1 MMPQKIR
8 TIPAID
14 AFPEKLRADLAENWE
29 KYTAA
34 CDKAGI
40 SMPEDSEI
48 VHALKLGFAF
58 SPFVARWAA
67 RAPGII
73 DDLLASGDLVRSYHA
88 ADYTSKLQPVCQ
100 MAESEA
106 DLITRLRRSR
116 CREMLRIAIRD
127 LCGWAD
133 LFETVTDLTHFAEIC
148 LDCALTAV
156 YQWMSEQ
163 YGTPRLKD
171 GSRQLPVVL
180 GVGKLGGAELNYSS
194 DVDLLFAYPEMG
206 QIASENRPMTHEEF
220 FSKLFRR
227 LINILTKNTPDG
239 FVFRVDTRLRP
250 YGDSGPITMSFD
262 ALETYYQHQGRE
274 WERYAL
280 IKARPVAGDRE
291 AGNRLID
298 RLRPFVFR
306 RYLDFGTFEDL
317 RDMKRKIVQEVK
329 RKGLFGNIKQGAG
342 GIREIEFFGQV
353 FQLIRGGV
361 NPAFQTRNLL
371 ATLKILLDENC
382 IPDGVYNELG
392 DAYRFLRD
400 TEHRLQAF
408 EDRQTHTLPKEEMPR
423 SRLALAMGFS
433 DWEAFDQTLSAHMD
447 RVHYHFNELLADP
460 SEASGQI
467 AEAGQLVEEL
477 WSVLSDSERARQILS
492 EIGFTE
498 PDKMLEI
505 LRQFLAV
512 PDASDITCEGRDRIY
527 RLMPQ
532 ILQKA
537 AETESP
543 AAVLQRVFELIRSIR
558 RRSCYMA
565 LLLENPEALTHLIQ
579 LAAASSWI
587 VSFLARHPLLLDEL
601 LDPRSLYVPLGKS
614 ELEQEIRQRI
624 DRVDPWDL
632 EQQMDELRVFKQSHT
647 LRIAAADV
655 AGLLPLMKVSDRLT
669 YLAETILDAV
679 LSLSWAHLE
688 NKYGLPGE
696 MAGDSGK
703 GFAVVAYG
711 KLGGYELGYGSDLD
725 LVFLHA
731 APHGY
736 TTGGRLSPIDNHQ
749 FYVRL
754 GQRVIHFLTTMT
766 STGKLYEADMR
777 LRPSGNAG
785 VLVSHIDA
793 FAEYQRDEAWTWEH
807 QALLKA
813 RPISGD
819 PEVGRQFLDIRRRI
833 LNRERKIENLR
844 QEVADMRRRM
854 REAHGSQG
862 GKKTFDIKNDPGGII
877 DIEFLVQ
884 YLILVSAHEHPEV
897 VRWTDVVRQLN
908 ALAIADVIDDITAH
922 ILKQAYLVY
931 RYLVHRLSLQQK
943 PAKIAATRLEEHRQR
958 VRRIW
963 EQYVPSA

>member
-1 MMPQKIR
+1 MAEKVRKIQE
-8 TIPAID
+8 ID
-14 AFPEKLRADLAENWE
+14 AFPEKLRDDLAESWE

-34 CDKAGI
+34 CDKAGV
-40 SMPEDSEI
+40 SVPEDPETI
-48 VHALKLGFAF
+48 HALRLGFAF

-73 DDLLASGDLVRSYHA
+73 DDLTVSGDLARAYHA
-88 ADYTSKLQPVCQ
+88 GDFVSKIQPVCQ
-100 MAESEA
+100 AAENEA
-106 DLITRLRRSR
+106 DLISRLRRVR

-133 LFETVTDLTHFAEIC
+133 LYETMADLTHFAEVC
-148 LDCALTAV
+148 LDCALNV
-156 YQWMSEQ
+156 GYQWMIEQ
-163 YGTPRLKD
+163 YGAPQLKD
-171 GSRQLPVVL
+171 GSRQLPVAL
-180 GVGKLGGAELNYSS
+180 GVGKLGGAELNFSS
-194 DVDLLFAYPEMG
+194 DVDLIFAFPEKG
-206 QIASENRPMTHEEF
+206 QIPSNGRPISHEEF

-227 LINILTKNTPDG
+227 LINILSKNTPDG

-250 YGDSGPITMSFD
+250 YGDSGPIAMSFD
-262 ALETYYQHQGRE
+262 ALETYYQRQGRE

-291 AGNRLID
+291 AGQRLIE

-317 RDMKRKIVQEVK
+317 REMKRKIVQEVK
-329 RKGLFGNIKQGAG
+329 RKGLSGNIKQGAG

-371 ATLKILLDENC
+371 ATLKILLDEHC
-382 IPDGVYNELG
+382 IPEAVYNELC
-392 DAYRFLRD
+392 DAYCFLRD

-408 EDRQTHTLPKEEMPR
+408 EDRQTHTLPRDEMPGV
-423 SRLALAMGFS
+423 RLALSMGFS
-433 DWEAFDQTLSAHMD
+433 DWQAFYQTLSAHMD
-447 RVHYHFNELLADP
+447 RVHSHFNELLADP
-460 SEASGQI
+460 SEAADQNSGT
-467 AEAGQLVEEL
+467 GPLVEEL
-477 WSVLSDSERARQILS
+477 WNSLSDRERSREILS
-492 EIGFTE
+492 EIGFSE
-498 PDKMLEI
+498 PDQILE
-505 LRQFLAV
+505 LLGQFLDV
-512 PDASDITCEGRDRIY
+512 PDAPDISSEGRVRIY
-527 RLMPQ
+527 RLMPR

-537 AETESP
+537 SESEAP
-543 AAVLQRVFELIRSIR
+543 ADVLQRVFELIRAIR
-558 RRSCYMA
+558 RRSCYIA

-601 LDPRSLYVPLGKS
+601 LDPRSLYVPLGKA

-624 DRVDPWDL
+624 DRADPWDL
-632 EQQMDELRVFKQSHT
+632 EQQMDELRIFKQSHT

-669 YLAETILDAV
+669 YLAETVLDAV
-679 LSLSWAHLE
+679 LSLSWVHLE
-688 NKYGLPGE
+688 NKYGLPGGVSAE
-696 MAGDSGK
+696 HAK

-731 APHGY
+731 APRGY
-736 TTGGRLSPIDNHQ
+736 TQGGRLSPIDNHQ

-766 STGKLYEADMR
+766 PTGKLYDADMR

-819 PEVGRQFLDIRRRI
+819 PAVGNYFLDIRRRI
-833 LNRERKIENLR
+833 LTQKREGANLR
-844 QEVADMRRRM
+844 QEVADMRNRM
-854 REAHGSQG
+854 REAHASGRSR
-862 GKKTFDIKNDPGGII
+862 KRFDIKNDPGGII

-884 YLILVSAHEHPEV
+884 YLILVSAHDYPDL

-908 ALAIADVIDDITAH
+908 ALAIAGVIDDITAH

-931 RYLVHRLSLQQK
+931 RYLVHRMNLQQK
-943 PAKIAATRLEEHRQR
+943 PARIAASRLTEHRQR

-963 EQYVPSA
+963 DQYVPDP

>member
-1 MMPQKIR
+1 MPQKIEK
-8 TIPAID
+8 ISEIE
-14 AFPEKLRADLAENWE
+14 AFPEKLRDELAENWD
-29 KYTAA
+29 KYRGA
-34 CDKAGI
+34 CEKAGF
-40 SMPEDSEI
+40 SVPDKPETLA
-48 VHALKLGFAF
+48 ALRLGFAF

-73 DDLLASGDLVRSYHA
+73 DDLVVSGDLARSYHA
-88 ADYTSKLQPVCQ
+88 GDFVSKIQPVCQ
-100 MAESEA
+100 TAENEA
-106 DLITRLRRSR
+106 DLISRLRRIR
-116 CREMLRIAIRD
+116 YREMLRIAIRD

-133 LFETVTDLTHFAEIC
+133 LYETMADLTHFAELC
-148 LDCALTAV
+148 LDCSLNVV
-156 YQWMSEQ
+156 YQWMIER
-163 YGTPRLKD
+163 YGAPQLKD

-180 GVGKLGGAELNYSS
+180 GVGKLGGAELNFSS
-194 DVDLLFAYPEMG
+194 DVDLIFAFPEKG
-206 QIASENRPMTHEEF
+206 QIPSDGRSISHEEF
-220 FSKLFRR
+220 FSKLFQQ
-227 LINILTKNTPDG
+227 LINILSKNTPDG

-250 YGDSGPITMSFD
+250 YGESGPIAMSFD

-280 IKARPVAGDRE
+280 IKARPVAGDRG
-291 AGNRLID
+291 AGSRLIE

-317 RDMKRKIVQEVK
+317 REMKRKIVQEVK

-342 GIREIEFFGQV
+342 GIREVEFFGQV

-361 NPAFQTRNLL
+361 NPAFQTRSLL
-371 ATLKILLDENC
+371 ATLKILLDAGC
-382 IPDGVYNELG
+382 IPEAVYNELG
-392 DAYRFLRD
+392 DAYCFLRD

-408 EDRQTHTLPKEEMPR
+408 EDRQTHTLPKDEMSR
-423 SRLALAMGFS
+423 MRLAFSMGFA
-433 DWEAFDQTLSAHMD
+433 DWQTFDKALSAHMD
-447 RVHYHFNELLADP
+447 RVHFHFSELLADP
-460 SEASGQI
+460 SETSEQT
-467 AEAGQLVEEL
+467 AGAGPLVEEL
-477 WSVLSDSERARQILS
+477 WISLSDRERSREILS

-498 PDKMLEI
+498 PDQIIEVLH
-505 LRQFLAV
+505 QFLDV
-512 PDASDITCEGRDRIY
+512 PDAADISSEGRDRIY
-527 RLMPQ
+527 RLMPR

-537 AETESP
+537 SETEAP
-543 AAVLQRVFELIRSIR
+543 AEVLQRVFELIRAIR

-601 LDPRSLYVPLGKS
+601 LDPRSLYVPLGKA
-614 ELEQEIRQRI
+614 ELEQEIWQRI

-632 EQQMDELRVFKQSHT
+632 EQQMDELRIFKQSHT

-669 YLAETILDAV
+669 YLAETVLDAV

-688 NKYGLPGE
+688 NKYGLPGGVS
-696 MAGDSGK
+696 ADRRK

-731 APHGY
+731 ATRGY
-736 TTGGRLSPIDNHQ
+736 TQGGRLSPIDNHQ

-766 STGKLYEADMR
+766 RTGKLYDTDMR

-819 PEVGRQFLDIRRRI
+819 PAVGRHFLDIRRQI
-833 LNRERKIENLR
+833 LTRPRERAGLR
-844 QEVADMRRRM
+844 QEVADMRQRM
-854 REAHGSQG
+854 REAHSGDRSR
-862 GKKTFDIKNDPGGII
+862 KRFDIKNDPGGII

-884 YLILVSAHEHPEV
+884 YLILVSAHDHPDL

-908 ALAIADVIDDITAH
+908 ALAIAGVIDDITAH
-922 ILKQAYLVY
+922 VLKQAYLVY

-943 PAKIAATRLEEHRQR
+943 PARIAAGRLKEHRQR
-958 VRRIW
+958 VRRTW
-963 EQYVPSA
+963 DQYVSVF

>member
-1 MMPQKIR
+1 MPKKMGNIAEPG
-8 TIPAID
+8 T
-14 AFPEKLRADLAENWE
+14 FPEKLQDDLAEHWE
-29 KYTAA
+29 KYMAA
-34 CDKAGI
+34 CDKAGL
-40 SMPEDSEI
+40 SVPKDPET

-73 DDLLASGDLVRSYHA
+73 DDLLVSGDFARSYHA
-88 ADYTSKLQPVCQ
+88 ADFTSKLQPVCQ
-100 MAESEA
+100 TAENEA
-106 DLITRLRRSR
+106 DLIIRLRRAR
-116 CREMLRIAIRD
+116 CREMVRIAIRD

-133 LFETVTDLTHFAEIC
+133 LFETMTDLTHFGEVC
-148 LDCALTAV
+148 LDCTLTVV

-163 YGTPRLKD
+163 YGAPRLKD
-171 GSRQLPVVL
+171 GGRQLPVVL

-194 DVDLLFAYPEMG
+194 DVDLLFAFPEMG
-206 QIASENRPMTHEEF
+206 QIASDGRPISHEEF

-227 LINILTKNTPDG
+227 LINILAKNTPDG

-250 YGDSGPITMSFD
+250 YGDSGPIAMSFD

-298 RLRPFVFR
+298 RLRPFIFR

-317 RDMKRKIVQEVK
+317 REMKRKIVREVK
-329 RKGLFGNIKQGAG
+329 RKGLYDNIKQGPG

-371 ATLKILLDENC
+371 TTLKILLKENC
-382 IPDGVYNELG
+382 IPEAVYNELC
-392 DAYRFLRD
+392 DAYRCLRD
-400 TEHRLQAF
+400 TENRLQAF
-408 EDRQTHTLPKEEMPR
+408 EDRQTHTLPKDELPR
-423 SRLALAMGFS
+423 LRLAISMGFS
-433 DWEAFDQTLSAHMD
+433 DWPAFYQALAAHME
-447 RVHYHFNELLADP
+447 RVHFHFNELLADP
-460 SEASGQI
+460 AETSEQT

-477 WSVLSDSERARQILS
+477 WSTLSDGDRSQQILS
-492 EIGFTE
+492 EIGFAE
-498 PDKMLEI
+498 PDKILGL
-505 LRQFLAV
+505 LRQFLDV

-537 AETESP
+537 SESEAP

-587 VSFLARHPLLLDEL
+587 ISFLARHPLLLDEL
-601 LDPRSLYVPLGKS
+601 LDPRSLYVPLGKA
-614 ELEQEIRQRI
+614 ELEQEIQQLI

-632 EQQMDELRVFKQSHT
+632 EHQMDELRIFKQSHT

-669 YLAETILDAV
+669 YLAETVLDTA
-679 LSLSWAHLE
+679 LALSWAHLE
-688 NKYGLPGE
+688 NKYGLPTGVS
-696 MAGDSGK
+696 GDHGK
-703 GFAVVAYG
+703 GFSVVAYG

-731 APHGY
+731 APRGY
-736 TTGGRLSPIDNHQ
+736 TSGGRLSPIDNHQ

-777 LRPSGNAG
+777 LRPSGKAG

-793 FAEYQRDEAWTWEH
+793 FDEYQRDEAWTWEH

-819 PEVGRQFLDIRRRI
+819 PEVGNQFLDIRRRI
-833 LNRERKIENLR
+833 LTRQRKMDNLR
-844 QEVADMRRRM
+844 HEVADMRQRM
-854 REAHGSQG
+854 RDAHDTNR
-862 GKKTFDIKNDPGGII
+862 GKKRFDIKNDPGGII

-884 YLILVSAHEHPEV
+884 YLILLGAHEHPDLV
-897 VRWTDVVRQLN
+897 QWTDVVRQLN
-908 ALAIADVIDDITAH
+908 ALAIAGVINDVTAH

-943 PAKIAATRLEEHRQR
+943 PAKIAATRLKEHRQR

-963 EQYVPSA
+963 LSFLME